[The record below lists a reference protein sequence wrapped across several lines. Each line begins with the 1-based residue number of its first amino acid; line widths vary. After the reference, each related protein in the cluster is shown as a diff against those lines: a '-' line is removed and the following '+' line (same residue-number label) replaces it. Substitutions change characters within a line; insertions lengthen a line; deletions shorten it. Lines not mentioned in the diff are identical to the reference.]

1 MENEYLPQKVKILE
15 KKKQTEDTFSFKL
28 DWAPEYMPGQ
38 ITEIS
43 LPLIGEAPFGF
54 ASYGKK
60 YTEFLIRDV
69 GNVTQRF
76 IKEEKTFFIRGPYGH
91 GFPLEKMEGKNII
104 LVAGGTG
111 IVPIKACIEYIIK
124 NRKKYADVDLFLGFR
139 SLDQKIFGE
148 YFDEW
153 EKHITLHICLDK
165 SEKDWK
171 GPVGFVTDLL
181 KKHKYKENS
190 IGISCGPP
198 IMMSSASKIFI
209 QNNIS
214 EEDIYLSLERNM
226 HCGIGKCGHCMVK
239 KILVCKD
246 GPIFPYSIAKT
257 LED

>member
-1 MENEYLPQKVKILE
+1 MENEYLPEKVKILE
-15 KKKQTEDTFSFKL
+15 RKKQTEDTFSFKL
-28 DWAPEYMPGQ
+28 DWTPKFMPGQ
-38 ITEIS
+38 IVEIS

-54 ASYGKK
+54 ASYGKD

-76 IKEEKTFFIRGPYGH
+76 IKEENSFYIRGPYGH

-111 IVPIKACIEYIIK
+111 IVPVKACVEYIIK

-139 SLDQKIFGE
+139 SSDQMVFKK

-153 EKHITLHICLDK
+153 KKQINLHISLDK
-165 SEKDWK
+165 KEEGWK

-181 KKHKYKENS
+181 KEHKYKENTV
-190 IGISCGPP
+190 GISCGPP
-198 IMMSSASKIFI
+198 IMMSLASKIFVKNKI
-209 QNNIS
+209 P
-214 EEDIYLSLERNM
+214 EKDVYLSLERTM

-239 KILVCKD
+239 KTFVCKD
-246 GPIFPYSIAKT
+246 GPVFPYSVAKT